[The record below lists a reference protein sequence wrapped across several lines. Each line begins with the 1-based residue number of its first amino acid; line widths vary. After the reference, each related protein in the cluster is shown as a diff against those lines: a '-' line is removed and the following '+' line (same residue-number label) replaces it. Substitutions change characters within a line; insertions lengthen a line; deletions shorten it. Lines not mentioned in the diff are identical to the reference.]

1 MDWVVCGGYFFIFKN
16 LRMSNIQ
23 PSLPKGVKTARL
35 RPSPNNS
42 LVSVGI
48 VVGCFIAALVMRE
61 MRYNESFEAIEVE
74 MLPPEESLVNQAD
87 TIAVAI
93 AEAET
98 VGEAQFAVKSPP
110 TVKKLRPP
118 AERKTVARP
127 KKKIEYQITGG
138 KLHYDKGPYRN
149 GRYLGNPT
157 SFISAIL
164 PYARKV
170 HALTG
175 LPVSTIIAQC
185 AVESRFGVSGLALN
199 YGNFFGYKCQEK
211 GCRRGNHCVNM
222 ADDTPHDRFRS
233 FNTAGEAFQAYAN
246 LIKNPRYKAACSH
259 TGKFAGRKAA
269 SSLKKAGYATARD
282 YATTLISVIEKY
294 DLEQYDK

>member
-1 MDWVVCGGYFFIFKN
+1 
-16 LRMSNIQ
+16 MSNIN
-23 PSLPKGVKTARL
+23 PYSPKTVKTVNVKVTK
-35 RPSPNNS
+35 NNS
-42 LVSVGI
+42 FASVVI
-48 VVGCFIAALVMRE
+48 VVGCFTAAIILGE
-61 MRYNESFEAIEVE
+61 SRYDTTLEAVEIE
-74 MLPPEESLVNQAD
+74 MLPAEEFIAKQAD

-93 AEAET
+93 AEAKS
-98 VGEAQFAVKSPP
+98 VGEEKFAVISPP
-110 TVKKLRPP
+110 VKKLRPP
-118 AERKTVARP
+118 VERKTVARP

-138 KLHYDKGPYRN
+138 KLYYDKGPYRN

-211 GCRRGNHCVNM
+211 RCRRGNHCVNM
-222 ADDTPHDRFRS
+222 ADDTPHDRFRK
-233 FNTAGEAFQAYAN
+233 FKNAGEAFQAYMN
-246 LIKNPRYKAACSH
+246 LIKSPRYKAACSH

-269 SSLKKAGYATARD
+269 ASLKKAGYATARE